1 LKHSKKH
8 KLKAWVTRIL
18 KRGFQIPRE
27 ITVTEWSDQN
37 RRLDPMS
44 SAEPGVWRTER
55 TPYLREPM
63 DAFADPAVEDITII
77 ASTQV
82 GKTESMLNMLGYAID
97 EDPGP
102 TLWVTARIEDIK
114 TIALDR
120 IKPMIDLS
128 PTLCTHKTHY
138 TDDISKSGIKLEN
151 MILYMAGSNSPA
163 GLASRPIRYLF
174 LDELD
179 KYPKFSGKEA
189 DPLSLSTERTRTFWN
204 RKIVKSSTPT
214 TKDGVIHKEYQKTDK
229 KRFHVPCPHCGVFQ
243 PLVFPQIS
251 WGEER
256 DPEKVKEERLA
267 FYECTACKGRID
279 DLHKPKMLSA
289 GKWVPDGC
297 QVEKDGTLT
306 GEIPRTTRR
315 GYWINCLY
323 SPWLTWSD
331 IAAKF
336 LESRED
342 IPKLMNFV
350 NSWLAEIWEEKTEET
365 KEDEL
370 RMLVQDVPE
379 GIVPDEAILL
389 TAGTDI
395 QKDYMVY
402 TIRAWGYND
411 ESWLIRA
418 GYAESWAQLETI
430 LFNTQYPR
438 RTLSPLQIRLACID
452 TGYRTDEAYEFT
464 RRHRDRAR
472 AIKGVDR
479 LSGVPYT
486 MSKIDRN
493 PKTGAIMPGG
503 VSLYRLD
510 TFVYKDKLTR
520 LITSDPSIFHLYKE
534 PMDDYFKQMTAE
546 HKVIRRDK
554 KNGKVWEVW
563 CLKTEALKN
572 NFWDTEVYSAAAAD
586 MLFVSSLRKENQV
599 VTYEPRA
606 REASGF
612 LNRESSG
619 WLGKKEGWVRR

>member
-1 LKHSKKH
+1 
-8 KLKAWVTRIL
+8 
-18 KRGFQIPRE
+18 
-27 ITVTEWSDQN
+27 
-37 RRLDPMS
+37 MS

-55 TPYLREPM
+55 TPYLREIM
-63 DAFADPAVEDITII
+63 DSFADPVVEDITFL

-82 GKTESMLNMLGYAID
+82 GKTEAMLNMLGYAID

-128 PTLCTHKTHY
+128 PTLCTHRTIY
-138 TDDISKSGIKLEN
+138 TDDISKRGIKLEN
-151 MILYMAGSNSPA
+151 MILYLTGSNSPA
-163 GLASRPIRYLF
+163 GLSSRPIRYLF
-174 LDELD
+174 VDELD
-179 KYPKFSGKEA
+179 KFPKFSGKEA
-189 DPLSLSTERTRTFWN
+189 DPLSLANERTRTFWN
-204 RKIVKSSTPT
+204 RKIIKSSTPT
-214 TKDGVIHKEYQKTDK
+214 TKDGMIHKEYQKTDK

-256 DPEKVKEERLA
+256 DPEKVKEHRMA
-267 FYECTACKGRID
+267 FYECAECKGHID

-289 GKWVPDGC
+289 GQWAPDGC
-297 QVEKDGTLT
+297 QVEKDGAIT

-365 KEDEL
+365 KEETL
-370 RMLVQDVPE
+370 RLLVQDMPE
-379 GIVPDEAILL
+379 GVVPDEAILL

-402 TIRAWGYND
+402 SIRAWGYND

-418 GYAESWAQLETI
+418 GYAESWVQLETI

-438 RTLSPLQIRLACID
+438 KKLSPLQIRLACID
-452 TGYRTDEAYEFT
+452 TGYRTDEAYEFV

-510 TFVYKDKLTR
+510 TFVYKDKLSR
-520 LITSDPSIFHLYKE
+520 LITTDPPIFHLHKT
-534 PMDDYFKQMTAE
+534 PLDDYFRQMTAE

-599 VTYEPRA
+599 VTYSPVR
-606 REASGF
+606 RESSGF
-612 LNRESSG
+612 LKREAG